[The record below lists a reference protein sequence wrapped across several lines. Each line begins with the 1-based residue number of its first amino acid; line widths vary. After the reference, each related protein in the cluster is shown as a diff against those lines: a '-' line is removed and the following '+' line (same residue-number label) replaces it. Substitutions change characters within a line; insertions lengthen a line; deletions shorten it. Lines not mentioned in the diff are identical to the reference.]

1 MCLPTTPSPPPQK
14 KIQKKKMIAGETM
27 RCRKVRRILR
37 YHLPNKLLSP
47 EKNFY
52 HVMFLFF
59 LFKDENQLLSGCP
72 PLYQNKLQEQG
83 VQDVV
88 NRNKIKSESY
98 GCFVDQAFSQFNETS
113 IKN

>member
-1 MCLPTTPSPPPQK
+1 MFLPTTPSPPPTK

-37 YHLPNKLLSP
+37 YHLPKKLLSP

>member
-1 MCLPTTPSPPPQK
+1 
-14 KIQKKKMIAGETM
+14 MIAGETM